1 LHAVNN
7 AYLLARAVQL
17 QALIWYR
24 QHRPEEARSEALSAI
39 DMFEKLGAAKD
50 VEYTRMLLRW
60 IDEEMDGLVTPG
72 ESDDDG
78 ELFETV
84 LLVVFVDSSCSDPR
98 GYQIH
103 MIASMSF
110 GTPLP
115 LTSST
120 KSSISGSATRDFS
133 STSAK
138 TGQDLT

>member
-1 LHAVNN
+1 
-7 AYLLARAVQL
+7 
-17 QALIWYR
+17 
-24 QHRPEEARSEALSAI
+24 
-39 DMFEKLGAAKD
+39 MFEKLGAAKD

-84 LLVVFVDSSCSDPR
+84 LLVVFVDFSCSDPR

-110 GTPLP
+110 KTPLP
-115 LTSST
+115 ITSST